1 MIRHDAIGQQPATG
15 EIFIHPQ
22 KNPELLP
29 LRIPKHKPPIHH
41 PRNAVVNR
49 RFHQRFFPRDQP
61 SRTTHAPKL
70 SQSPLIAR
78 RILIICL
85 SPSHMRLRITSLSQI
100 GPQQIRFDTTV
111 ILPLAPV
118 AEVFITKAIGTS
130 LVCKQG
136 NDAVLRFSFG
146 ARDFRHDSILIR
158 FHQSGTIDLRG
169 ASEDSCQSLRV
180 DSALA
185 PTPDAP

>member
-49 RFHQRFFPRDQP
+49 RFHQRLFPRDQP
-61 SRTTHAPKL
+61 SRTTHAPTL
-70 SQSPLIAR
+70 SQSPLMAR

-85 SPSHMRLRITSLSQI
+85 SPSHTSKGQRANRLTDEPLPLKRLADTSPLTASNLSEQMAFAMSSVASI
-100 GPQQIRFDTTV
+100 GMV
-111 ILPLAPV
+111 ILQKNAW
-118 AEVFITKAIGTS
+118 
-130 LVCKQG
+130 
-136 NDAVLRFSFG
+136 
-146 ARDFRHDSILIR
+146 
-158 FHQSGTIDLRG
+158 
-169 ASEDSCQSLRV
+169 QSLHPANHSGEFPRY
-180 DSALA
+180 
-185 PTPDAP
+185 PTPP